1 MDEIHR
7 IKKAYAKRDR
17 SNKWPSTRWSYFSP
31 STLFPHHQT
40 ERARISALKQNN
52 FDELADKQIL
62 DVGCG
67 YGGLLRNFVKYG
79 ATPGNCF
86 GIDLLPDRIEEAEKI
101 SPNIDFRCGNAEN
114 LSFDNEYFDI
124 VLSST
129 VFTSIFDKNMKRNIA
144 REMIR
149 VLKPTGLILWY
160 DYHMDNPKNPDVR
173 GVKKKEI
180 HELFP
185 DCDIKLERITLAPPL
200 TRAIAPHSFLL
211 CYLLEKIKILNT
223 QYLGT
228 IRKSV

>member
-1 MDEIHR
+1 MDETSR
-7 IKKAYAKRDR
+7 IKEAYAKRNIA
-17 SNKWPSTRWSYFSP
+17 NKSKLYSYLNP
-31 STLFPHHQT
+31 
-40 ERARISALKQNN
+40 SALLMYQEREKAILRALDLNGFQNMS
-52 FDELADKQIL
+52 DKRIL
-62 DVGCG
+62 DLGCG
-67 YGGLLRNFVKYG
+67 TGPTLRDFVKYG
-79 ATPGNCF
+79 AYPENCY
-86 GIDLLPDRIEEAEKI
+86 GIDLLPDRIEEAKRI
-101 SPNIDFRCGNAEN
+101 SPNMHFRCGNAEN
-114 LSFDNEYFDI
+114 LSFDNEYFNI

-129 VFTSIFDKNMKRNIA
+129 VFTSIFDKNMKQNIA

-223 QYLGT
+223 HYLGT
-228 IRKSV
+228 IRKPD